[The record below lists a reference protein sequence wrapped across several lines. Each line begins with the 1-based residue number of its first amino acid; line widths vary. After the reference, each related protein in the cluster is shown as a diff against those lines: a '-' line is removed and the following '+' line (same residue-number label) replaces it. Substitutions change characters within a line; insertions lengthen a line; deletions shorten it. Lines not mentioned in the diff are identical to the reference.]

1 MSQDTDTLLTQI
13 TEEIQPKELEQASS
27 ANKRVDAAY
36 GAGGRGLIVVVQVMT
51 PAKPDDL
58 Y

>member
-1 MSQDTDTLLTQI
+1 MSESTDNLLSQI
-13 TEEIQPKELEQASS
+13 SQEIEPKEVAQADE

-36 GAGGRGLIVVVQVMT
+36 GSGGRGLIVVVQVMV

>member
-1 MSQDTDTLLTQI
+1 MSQGTDSLLSQI
-13 TEEIQPKELEQASS
+13 SEEIKPAELEQADA

-36 GAGGRGLIVVVQVMT
+36 GSGGRGLIVVVQVSQ

-58 Y
+58 F

>member
-1 MSQDTDTLLTQI
+1 MSQDTDTLLSQI
-13 TEEIQPKELEQASS
+13 SEEIKPTELEQADA

-36 GAGGRGLIVVVQVMT
+36 GSGGRGLIVVVQVMV

-58 Y
+58 F

>member
-1 MSQDTDTLLTQI
+1 MSESTDNLLSQI
-13 TEEIQPKELEQASS
+13 SQEIEPKEVTQADE

-36 GAGGRGLIVVVQVMT
+36 GSGGRGLIVVVQVMV